1 MEEQRRLVEV
11 QLQRL
16 VPQTTTVVVSVPH
29 DWDDATIKC
38 ELTDIYQAVDVDSH
52 AWQDQDDYDPA
63 EGEHELSGD
72 ARPDANV
79 DLVYPVEDDEDAD
92 ADE

>member
-1 MEEQRRLVEV
+1 MSEERKSVAV

-16 VPQTTTVVVSVPH
+16 KPQVTTVVVSVPA

-52 AWQDQDDYDPA
+52 QWLDQDDYDPA

-72 ARPDANV
+72 ARPGAKV
-79 DLVYPVEDDEDAD
+79 DLIYPVEDEDAD
-92 ADE
+92 DE